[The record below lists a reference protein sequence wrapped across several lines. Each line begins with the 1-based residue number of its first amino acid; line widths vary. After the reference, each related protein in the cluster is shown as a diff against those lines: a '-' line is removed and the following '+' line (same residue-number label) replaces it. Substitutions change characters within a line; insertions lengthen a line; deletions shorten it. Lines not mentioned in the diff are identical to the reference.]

1 MSVRLYVD
9 EKGSFATS
17 YSDGEHNYGQHTRS
31 MVNIPEICLTYQKY
45 AQHIAKKEKVKYLD
59 KRYQKKKSSYRL
71 SRANGVSHGV
81 LDDLGKTMW
90 HTGSRTTFQMFR
102 LCLMLLMLIDRMMVL
117 PVSEQSN
124 PYEPGIHPCKSTHSL
139 LLLCSSHLCVFFI

>member
-17 YSDGEHNYGQHTRS
+17 YSDGEHNYGQHTKS

-81 LDDLGKTMW
+81 LDDLVGLPGKNCVA
-90 HTGSRTTFQMFR
+90 HGVPN
-102 LCLMLLMLIDRMMVL
+102 DL
-117 PVSEQSN
+117 PDV
-124 PYEPGIHPCKSTHSL
+124 
-139 LLLCSSHLCVFFI
+139 